1 MTSPLGRPIRVG
13 VFEHNPD
20 AFNCFRLLPRRDCPK
35 PGADVEVIK
44 IVMELLD
51 WEWEIVDTEVEFGVV
66 NDFGGLTS
74 DGNFS
79 GIMGLL
85 ARNQIDMSGL
95 SMRITPERMQAAHF
109 TFPTRYFQQVYI
121 ISRPPENDFRNFIFA
136 TFTTQVWLMLLV
148 TILGVAMLRFVIAV
162 LIEQRTSPSTNIL
175 TGSILETYG
184 LMLKQ
189 RVIDPT
195 AASSMVLDAVLI
207 AAMLVVSQYYVSSMN
222 SKLTAPPT
230 SAIPFLH
237 QDELLTLLEQKKRY
251 LTYYADIELEGCNE
265 RNIERIKK
273 VMKYNPVVTHENE
286 NDIVAEI
293 KRGGVFYSVYDI
305 EFLPQAVSVWDR
317 DQGLTVIRDTTGI
330 VSYAAFAFSSDNGNL
345 RTLFNKALLEV
356 LPGIPQITLGH
367 NYARKKEPEDTTVQA
382 KRTTLSLKSHLEQ
395 LFVIFIIFSFACIV
409 TFIVEVIVFYARRHI
424 TKKVYGLQRRQCA
437 FNSSVFFVRVSE
449 L

>member
-1 MTSPLGRPIRVG
+1 MPSPLGRPIRVG

-20 AFNCFRLLPRRDCPK
+20 AFNCFRLLPRRSCPK
-35 PGADVEVIK
+35 PGAEVEIIK

-66 NDFGGLTS
+66 NDFGGLTAE
-74 DGNFS
+74 GNFS

-148 TILGVAMLRFVIAV
+148 TILGVAMLRFVIAI

-175 TGSILETYG
+175 TNSILETYG

-237 QDELLTLLEQKKRY
+237 QDELLKQKKRY
-251 LTYYADIELEGCNE
+251 LTYYADIELEGCSE
-265 RNIERIKK
+265 RNVERIKK
-273 VMKYNPVVTHENE
+273 VMKYNPVVTHESE
-286 NDIVAEI
+286 NDIIAEI

-330 VSYAAFAFSSDNGNL
+330 VSYAAFAFSSDNGGL
-345 RTLFNKALLEV
+345 RTLFNRALLEV

-367 NYARKKEPEDTTVQA
+367 DYAHKKEPEDTTVQA

-409 TFIVEVIVFYARRHI
+409 TFIVEIIVFYARRHV
-424 TKKVYGLQRRQCA
+424 TKKAYGLQRRQCA

>member
-1 MTSPLGRPIRVG
+1 
-13 VFEHNPD
+13 
-20 AFNCFRLLPRRDCPK
+20 
-35 PGADVEVIK
+35 
-44 IVMELLD
+44 MELLD
-51 WEWEIVDTEVEFGVV
+51 WEWEIVILMVTFRAVTSLVELTHIQVDTEVEFGVV

-85 ARNQIDMSGL
+85 ARDQIDMSGL

-121 ISRPPENDFRNFIFA
+121 INDPPENDFRNFIFA

-148 TILGVAMLRFVIAV
+148 TILGVAMLRFVIAI

-195 AASSMVLDAVLI
+195 AGSAMVLEAVLI

-251 LTYYADIELEGCNE
+251 LTYYADIELEGCSEKNV
-265 RNIERIKK
+265 ERIKK

-286 NDIVAEI
+286 NDLVAEI

-317 DQGLTVIRDTTGI
+317 NQGLTVIRDTTGI
-330 VSYAAFAFSSDNGNL
+330 VSYAAFAFSSDNRGL
-345 RTLFNKALLEV
+345 RTLFNRALLEV

-367 NYARKKEPEDTTVQA
+367 DYAHKKEALDTTVQA

-395 LFVIFIIFSFACIV
+395 LFLIYIIFSFACIV
-409 TFIVEVIVFYARRHI
+409 TFLVEIIVFHAKQHVSRKAYVI
-424 TKKVYGLQRRQCA
+424 QRRQCVS
-437 FNSSVFFVRVSE
+437 NSSVFFVRVSE

>member
-1 MTSPLGRPIRVG
+1 
-13 VFEHNPD
+13 
-20 AFNCFRLLPRRDCPK
+20 
-35 PGADVEVIK
+35 
-44 IVMELLD
+44 
-51 WEWEIVDTEVEFGVV
+51 
-66 NDFGGLTS
+66 
-74 DGNFS
+74 
-79 GIMGLL
+79 MGLL

-148 TILGVAMLRFVIAV
+148 TILGVAMLRVILA
-162 LIEQRTSPSTNIL
+162 IQ
-175 TGSILETYG
+175 ETYG

-345 RTLFNKALLEV
+345 RTL
-356 LPGIPQITLGH
+356 
-367 NYARKKEPEDTTVQA
+367 
-382 KRTTLSLKSHLEQ
+382 
-395 LFVIFIIFSFACIV
+395 
-409 TFIVEVIVFYARRHI
+409 
-424 TKKVYGLQRRQCA
+424 
-437 FNSSVFFVRVSE
+437 
-449 L
+449 